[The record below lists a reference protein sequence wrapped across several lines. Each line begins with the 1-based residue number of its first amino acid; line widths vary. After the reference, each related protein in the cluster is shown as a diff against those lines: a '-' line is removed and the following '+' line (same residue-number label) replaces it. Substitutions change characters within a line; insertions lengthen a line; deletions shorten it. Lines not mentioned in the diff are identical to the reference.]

1 VKFML
6 NRLFLLFVLCTAIGY
21 VQADVASLDEDIE
34 NIEQSLMS
42 LEAEL
47 LILEEDLLYP
57 ASSRVA
63 VYLAMDVGEFLRLDA
78 VTVKLNGKQVSHH
91 LYTDRQTNALYR
103 GGVQQLYVGNAPQG
117 ENELTAVFVAKGPH
131 ERDYKRAVTTRFE
144 QSFAPVFVEL
154 NIADSVASQQP
165 EFSASVH

>member
-1 VKFML
+1 MFML
-6 NRLFLLFVLCTAIGY
+6 NRICLLILLCTGTSS
-21 VQADVASLDEDIE
+21 VQADVVSLDTDIE
-34 NIEQSLMS
+34 NLEQSLMS

-63 VYLAMDVGEFLRLDA
+63 VYLAMDVGELLRLDA
-78 VTVKLNGKQVSHH
+78 VTVKLNGKQVAHH

-103 GGVQQLYVGNAPQG
+103 GGIQQLYVGNAPQG
-117 ENELTAVFVAKGPH
+117 ENELTAIFVAKGPH
-131 ERDYKRAVTTRFE
+131 QRDYKRAVTTRFE
-144 QSFAPVFVEL
+144 QSFEPVFVEL
-154 NIADSVASQQP
+154 NIADSAKSQQA